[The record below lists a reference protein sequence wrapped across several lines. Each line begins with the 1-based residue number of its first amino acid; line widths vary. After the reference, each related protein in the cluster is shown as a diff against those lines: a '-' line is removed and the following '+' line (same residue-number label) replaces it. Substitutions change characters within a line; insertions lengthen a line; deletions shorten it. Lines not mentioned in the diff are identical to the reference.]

1 MRATMYIFWT
11 SRTFVKSLRI
21 YSVGLKLTP
30 DLKLKKSYIVEFM
43 FVGRWVIVRAAQL
56 MYRPDC
62 LAQTAR
68 NSTGSLLRRRQILIR
83 SSGDFWPTFLMS
95 SN

>member
-56 MYRPDC
+56 MYRLDC
-62 LAQTAR
+62 LARTAR
-68 NSTGSLLRRRQILIR
+68 NSTGSLLRGRQILIR
-83 SSGDFWPTFLMS
+83 SNSDFWPTFHRT
-95 SN
+95 